1 MRLSTRSRYGIR
13 ALLDIARHSAD
24 GPVRLREI
32 ARRQEVSLSYLEHIV
47 GPLIAGGILRSTRG
61 VYGGVSLMRRPE
73 DISVAEVFGLL
84 EGQIV
89 AVDCVINPEVCPRS
103 GACTTHRLW
112 VEMTEAMNAVLGS
125 RTLADL
131 INGDTGD
138 GGSSCAH
145 PAMKTLKEPT
155 IRGTAD
161 GDA

>member
-32 ARRQEVSLSYLEHIV
+32 AKRQEVSLSYLEHIV

-61 VYGGVSLMRRPE
+61 VYGGVSLMRKPE
-73 DISVAEVFGLL
+73 DISVADVFALL
-84 EGQIV
+84 EGQV
-89 AVDCVINPEVCPRS
+89 AAVDCVVNPDICPRS
-103 GACTTHRLW
+103 HTCATHQLW
-112 VEMTEAMNAVLGS
+112 VEMTNAMNSVLGS

-131 INGDTGD
+131 MNGDRGE

-145 PAMKTLKEPT
+145 PAMRALKNPVMNNSLAES
-155 IRGTAD
+155 
-161 GDA
+161 